1 MKIAIFVE
9 TYLPYLNGVVTHV
22 KILREGLI
30 NNGHEVLIVT
40 ADKNVKEHVIE
51 DGVLRCPALEV
62 KRIYGYGLSSPLS
75 GTLKHMIREFD
86 PDIIHIQQEFG
97 IGLAGMRAARDLNV
111 PLIYTLHTMYDD
123 YIYYIAPRP
132 LTDIAK
138 RISHNY
144 FRFIARRADIIT
156 GPSKKCADFLANAK
170 VHRTVHVIPN
180 SVELENYTD
189 DATTPEQRAAIRKK
203 YSIPENAF
211 VACFC
216 GRIGREKGIDKL
228 IELWSEQMTD
238 LENAYLLVI
247 GNGPEREELEQLA
260 RQSGAGE
267 HIIFTGAVAHDDIP
281 PYYACCDVYATASLS
296 EMYSISML
304 EAQAS
309 GLPVV
314 QRLDPD
320 NADQI
325 QVGVNGFLFETNE
338 QFGEIMHKLY
348 NMTEDEQKT
357 LSESVR
363 DSVKERSSDGIAKY
377 LLDLYQQAIDKR
389 AEKRRSSDRNRRI
402 IGRNSAK

>member
-1 MKIAIFVE
+1 MRIAIFVE

-30 NNGHEVLIVT
+30 HNGHEVLIVT

-51 DGVLRCPALEV
+51 DGVLRCPAIEV
-62 KRIYGYGLSSPLS
+62 KKIYGYGISSPLS
-75 GTLKHMIREFD
+75 GTLKHMIREFN

-97 IGLAGMRAARDLNV
+97 IGLAGMRASRDLNV

-123 YIYYIAPRP
+123 YIYYIAPWP
-132 LTDIAK
+132 LTDMVK

-170 VHRTVHVIPN
+170 VNRTVHVIPN
-180 SVELENYTD
+180 SVELDCYTD
-189 DATTPEQRAAIRKK
+189 DATTPEQRAAVREK

-228 IELWSEQMTD
+228 IELWNSQMAD
-238 LENAYLLVI
+238 ISNAYLLII

-260 RQSGAGE
+260 KNSPAGE
-267 HIIFTGAVAHDDIP
+267 HIIFTGAVAHEDIP
-281 PYYACCDVYATASLS
+281 PYYACCNAYATASLS

-325 QVGVNGFLFETNE
+325 KVGVNGFLFETEE
-338 QFGEIMHKLY
+338 QFGEIMKKLC
-348 NMTEDEQKT
+348 NLTDDERKAM
-357 LSESVR
+357 SDRVR
-363 DSVKERSSDGIAKY
+363 ESVKERSSDGIAKY
-377 LLDLYQQAIDKR
+377 LLELYQQAIDKR
-389 AEKRRSSDRNRRI
+389 AEKQKYSDRNRRI
-402 IGRNSAK
+402 IGKHSAK

>member
-40 ADKNVKEHVIE
+40 ADKNVKEHQIV

-62 KRIYGYGLSSPLS
+62 KKIYGYGLSSPIS
-75 GTLKHMIREFD
+75 HTLKKMIMEFD

-97 IGLAGMRAARDLNV
+97 VGLAGIRIARAMDI

-123 YIYYIAPRP
+123 YLYYIAPWP
-132 LTDIAK
+132 LTDMVK
-138 RISHNY
+138 HISHNY
-144 FRFIARRADIIT
+144 MRFIARRADIIT
-156 GPSKKCADFLANAK
+156 GPSKKCVDYLKNAGVKRK
-170 VHRTVHVIPN
+170 VYVIPN

-189 DATTPEQRAAIRKK
+189 DATTEQQQSEIRSRF
-203 YSIPENAF
+203 SIPENAF

-216 GRIGREKGIDKL
+216 GRIGKEKGVDNL
-228 IELWSEQMTD
+228 IRLWSEQMKEETD
-238 LENAYLLVI
+238 AYLMII
-247 GNGPEREELEQLA
+247 GNGPAREELEHMSNELGISD
-260 RQSGAGE
+260 RVV
-267 HIIFTGAVAHDDIP
+267 FTGAVAHDDIP
-281 PYYACCDVYATASLS
+281 PYYACCNAYATASLS

-320 NADQI
+320 NIDQI
-325 QVGVNGFLFETNE
+325 KVGINGYLFETSDE
-338 QFGEIMHKLY
+338 FGDIMRKLHAI
-348 NMTEDEQKT
+348 TPDQRTALKAR
-357 LSESVR
+357 VR
-363 DSVKERSSDGIAKY
+363 ESVKERSSDGIAKY
-377 LLDLYQQAIDKR
+377 LLELYNQALERHPHRKNHL
-389 AEKRRSSDRNRRI
+389 KFFF
-402 IGRNSAK
+402 

>member
-40 ADKNVKEHVIE
+40 ADKNVKEHQIV

-62 KRIYGYGLSSPLS
+62 KKIYGYGLSSPIS
-75 GTLKHMIREFD
+75 HTLKKMIMEFN

-97 IGLAGMRAARDLNV
+97 VGLAGIRIARAMDI

-123 YIYYIAPRP
+123 YLYYIAPWP
-132 LTDIAK
+132 LTDMVK
-138 RISHNY
+138 HISHNY
-144 FRFIARRADIIT
+144 MRFIARRADIIT
-156 GPSKKCADFLANAK
+156 GPSKKCVDYLKNAGVNRK
-170 VHRTVHVIPN
+170 VYVIPN

-189 DATTPEQRAAIRKK
+189 EATTAAQRSDIRNRF
-203 YSIPENAF
+203 SIPENAF

-216 GRIGREKGIDKL
+216 GRIGKEKGVDNL
-228 IELWSEQMTD
+228 IRLWSEQMKD
-238 LENAYLLVI
+238 EADAYLMII
-247 GNGPEREELEQLA
+247 GNGPARGELEEM
-260 RQSGAGE
+260 AGE
-267 HIIFTGAVAHDDIP
+267 LGVDDRIIFTGAVAHDDIP
-281 PYYACCDVYATASLS
+281 PYYACCNAYATASLS

-320 NADQI
+320 NIDQI
-325 QVGVNGFLFETNE
+325 NVGVNGYLFETSD
-338 QFGEIMHKLY
+338 QFGEIMRKLHSI
-348 NMTEDEQKT
+348 TPEQREALKAR
-357 LSESVR
+357 VR

-377 LLDLYQQAIDKR
+377 LLELYNQALERHPHRKQQLR
-389 AEKRRSSDRNRRI
+389 FFF
-402 IGRNSAK
+402 